1 MVGSELELSSVR
13 RVFRLLSIGS
23 ITISKVGNEARVRRE
38 NIIAKPALSVLE
50 KEGSKHFVE
59 GLCYVGLEL
68 PLVPCR
74 PGAS

>member
-1 MVGSELELSSVR
+1 MVGSELEPSSVR

-50 KEGSKHFVE
+50 KGGSKHFV
-59 GLCYVGLEL
+59 GLCYLGPEL
-68 PLVPCR
+68 RLLLCR